1 MHLSDELETPKFDHY
16 SDLSPEQTSIG
27 KYFSLPAHLIL
38 PKDTQTD
45 YIRLVQIY
53 PIVQEGF

>member
-1 MHLSDELETPKFDHY
+1 MHLSDELETPRFNLYFDLPRNR
-16 SDLSPEQTSIG
+16 LSG
-27 KYFSLPAHLIL
+27 KYCSLPAHLLL
-38 PKDTQTD
+38 PKEDKQRD